1 MKRRHPGKIHNYT
14 RQIQG
19 CHYFLSPAEGSH
31 KIYMTADRDGV
42 NCQDC
47 ILLKDE
53 AGTAQYHIEAIEHY
67 GDSPTLWTALL
78 VRR

>member
-1 MKRRHPGKIHNYT
+1 
-14 RQIQG
+14 
-19 CHYFLSPAEGSH
+19 
-31 KIYMTADRDGV
+31 MTADRDGV